1 MEGFPGD
8 IIKLKVGGVHK
19 RAKVRYY
26 RWGGKGENE
35 KIYAYLVH
43 LFKKIHRKDKPEI
56 NGIGYLQTKG
66 CKEWEGHM
74 PWASSE
80 LRTMWAHQSCG
91 VRSARGRQTRRRAL
105 SLFRAAGQRA
115 DVEEGGVLLQARGPG
130 APRRLRYS
138 PLGTSPW
145 GSAWPL
151 QKARDPNSQTQA
163 PSPCV
168 QRVSCEL
175 RHLYYGGWSLS
186 PLK

>member
-1 MEGFPGD
+1 
-8 IIKLKVGGVHK
+8 
-19 RAKVRYY
+19 
-26 RWGGKGENE
+26 
-35 KIYAYLVH
+35 
-43 LFKKIHRKDKPEI
+43 
-56 NGIGYLQTKG
+56 
-66 CKEWEGHM
+66 
-74 PWASSE
+74 
-80 LRTMWAHQSCG
+80 MWAHQSCG

-175 RHLYYGGWSLS
+175 RHLYYGGWSCHRRNNETYRDSPRVGAIWLASLS
-186 PLK
+186 LSDTKEDNAILPDLTRLFSSRSCKHPGC